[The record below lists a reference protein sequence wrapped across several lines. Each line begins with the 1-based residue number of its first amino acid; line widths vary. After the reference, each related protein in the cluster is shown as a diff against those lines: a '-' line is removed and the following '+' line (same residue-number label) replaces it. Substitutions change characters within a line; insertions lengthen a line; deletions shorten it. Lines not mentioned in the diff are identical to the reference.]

1 MRKAGTVDSGDQAQ
15 KLTSA
20 FYANNIDAQV
30 HEEAGSFTFWVT
42 DEEKLDHAKS
52 LFVLLK
58 TTPDDPVFKTKTPVV
73 PTEKDASDK
82 LAQKANQN
90 RARNINVRTEVF
102 GRTDLTSLHVT
113 IFLIVLSVLLTL
125 VSNHPSATKFVRSLY
140 FSEYMG
146 NSFLEITKGEVWRL
160 LTPIFLHGGMLHLFF
175 NMLWLYQLG
184 GAIERLEKPW
194 YLALIVILTGVICN
208 TAQYLISGPN
218 FIGMSGVV
226 YALLGYTWMM
236 GTYENRSRYFISQ
249 GTVTFMLIWLVVCLV
264 GIIPNVANTQHVAG
278 MILGSGWGYLRAQI
292 VNKKRR

>member
-1 MRKAGTVDSGDQAQ
+1 MRKAGTVSSSDQAQ

-20 FYANNIDAQV
+20 FYANDIEAQV
-30 HEEAGSFTFWVT
+30 HEEAGSFTFWVA
-42 DEEKLDHAKS
+42 DEDKLDQAKS
-52 LFVLLK
+52 LFLLLQK
-58 TTPDDPVFKTKTPVV
+58 NPEDPVFKTKTPVV
-73 PTEKDASDK
+73 PAEKDAADR

-102 GRTDLTSLHVT
+102 GRTDLTNLYVT
-113 IFLIVLSVLLTL
+113 IFLIVTSVLLTL
-125 VSNHPSATKFVRSLY
+125 VSNYPGATKFVRSLY
-140 FSEYMG
+140 YSEYMG

-160 LTPIFLHGGMLHLFF
+160 LTPIFLHGGALHLFF

-194 YLALIVILTGVICN
+194 YLAVLVIVTGTMCN

-236 GTYENRSRYFISQ
+236 GTYQNRSRYFISQ
-249 GTVTFMLIWLVVCLV
+249 STVTFMLIWLVVCLV

-278 MILGSGWGYLRAQI
+278 MVLGSAWGYLRAQI
-292 VNKKRR
+292 LNKRRV